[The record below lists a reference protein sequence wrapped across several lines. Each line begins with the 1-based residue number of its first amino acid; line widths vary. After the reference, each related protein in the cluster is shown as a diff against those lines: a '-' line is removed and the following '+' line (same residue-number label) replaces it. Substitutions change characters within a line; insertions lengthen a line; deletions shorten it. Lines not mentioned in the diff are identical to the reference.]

1 MTMENV
7 ISTLEERGIVWQA
20 SGFAIIG
27 AISVTLIS
35 ISVYSELEHWS
46 IYAYRLA
53 VTQMSW
59 AFALAIATTIERIR
73 KMFETRTEIRRQA
86 REKAIAKAEMRGRKE
101 GREEGREEGEKLG
114 LERGEKLGRQEGE
127 KDTLER
133 IRLNMQKQGLQLSP
147 EQEAAIFGN
156 RNGHQH

>member
-35 ISVYSELEHWS
+35 ISVYSELDHWS

-73 KMFETRTEIRRQA
+73 KMFETRTEIVKQ
-86 REKAIAKAEMRGRKE
+86 EKKPSQKPKCEAGKKAEKKA
-101 GREEGREEGEKLG
+101 EKKAK
-114 LERGEKLGRQEGE
+114 R
-127 KDTLER
+127 
-133 IRLNMQKQGLQLSP
+133 MP
-147 EQEAAIFGN
+147 
-156 RNGHQH
+156 

>member
-35 ISVYSELEHWS
+35 ISVYSELDHWS
-46 IYAYRLA
+46 VYAYRLA

-101 GREEGREEGEKLG
+101 GEKYAA
-114 LERGEKLGRQEGE
+114 
-127 KDTLER
+127 ER